1 MEKNEYMKRKA
12 DHKIVYI
19 KKETLDH
26 KIMKKHKKKPRK
38 KYKLWQ
44 FKDKH

>member
-1 MEKNEYMKRKA
+1 MK
-12 DHKIVYI
+12 
-19 KKETLDH
+19 KKSDNKKKKKKTTLDH
-26 KIMKKHKKKPRK
+26 KIMKKHKKIRK